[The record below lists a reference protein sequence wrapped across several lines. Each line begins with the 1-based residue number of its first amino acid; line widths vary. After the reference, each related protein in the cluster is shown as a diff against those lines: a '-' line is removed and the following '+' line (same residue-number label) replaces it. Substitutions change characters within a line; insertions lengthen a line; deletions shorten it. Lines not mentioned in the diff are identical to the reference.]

1 MTPKEYTVEGSTGKE
16 YAVKTEARKKQKHA
30 HEEARA
36 SSSFTSPI
44 DDSDNKITML
54 EAAEHFHSLQPFI
67 VRIRP

>member
-1 MTPKEYTVEGSTGKE
+1 MTPKEYT
-16 YAVKTEARKKQKHA
+16 VKTEARKKQKRA